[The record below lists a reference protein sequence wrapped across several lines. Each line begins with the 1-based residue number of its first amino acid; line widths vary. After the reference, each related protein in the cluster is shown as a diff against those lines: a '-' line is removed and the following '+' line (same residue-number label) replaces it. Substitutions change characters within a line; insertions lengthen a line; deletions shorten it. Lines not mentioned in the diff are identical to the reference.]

1 MLTLN
6 VLDQNEIAPE
16 SLVRQSLEQHAAL
29 LERCKQGQARYKD
42 SLGWLCVDEWAGE
55 KQLAKAEQLA
65 ASIRKTAEVFVIIGV
80 GGSNNA
86 ARAVIEAIR
95 PANGVEIVY
104 AGNTLSA
111 YALNDM
117 LKTLDGKEVYIN
129 CIAKNF
135 ETLEPGTSFRVLR
148 QYLVR
153 RYGKEKAAK
162 RILCTGTQGSSLERL
177 CVREGYAFIQFPG
190 NIGGR
195 FTALSYVHLVP
206 MAVAGIDIGALTKGA
221 LEMERTLKAQP
232 AQDNLALRY
241 AVLRNLY
248 FQKGYKVELLS
259 AFEPRLAWFFKWW
272 EQLFAESEGKDA
284 QGLLPITG
292 EYTEQLHSLGQ
303 FVQDGTHLMFETF
316 LDVKERGENDSLI
329 LGGTDVDDG
338 FDYLDGKD
346 FWEIN
351 KASFDATREAHSQVM
366 PCLTLEV
373 GALDAY
379 HYGQLFYFFA
389 FACYLSG
396 EILGVNPFDQ
406 PGVEAY
412 KNRLFA
418 ALGK

>member
-29 LERCKQGQARYKD
+29 LERCKQGQARYED
-42 SLGWLCVDEWAGE
+42 SLGWLCVDEWAGG

-177 CVREGYAFIQFPG
+177 CVREGYAFIQFPD

-206 MAVAGIDIGALTKGA
+206 MAVAGIDIRALTKGA

-232 AQDNLALRY
+232 AKDNLALRY

-316 LDVKERGENDSLI
+316 LDVKEPGENDSLI
-329 LGGTDVDDG
+329 LGSTDVDDG

-366 PCLTLEV
+366 PCFTLEV